1 MTIAYNNVRCNEGC
15 AIGTIVAFA
24 GSVGDIPKG
33 WLLCNGRTY
42 SEDSY
47 ADLFEVIGN
56 EYDYG
61 ASTPGVF
68 KVPNLNGA
76 VMDINQN
83 MANNLPSGN
92 IPSEYRNLIN
102 DTNDKPNVVVGTSS
116 NFDLRVE
123 IVPDPVNTKFSG
135 TFTGQTLNDPS
146 YSDSVTFV
154 GRVLG
159 DHHLA
164 SHNHSGSYKSIIQ
177 KGTNS
182 RAGICNAYG
191 NDPANSSPV
200 RNCDP
205 KSYHAIEAN
214 GNARF
219 FASSFVK
226 LSSRGNSGWGVNL
239 QAGNTNNYATG
250 QIDTFNNPVR
260 NFIPSTDDA
269 LESDQTRNTG
279 VEKGTTSTAAPNDPG
294 STGSGTFGYP
304 TTLNFPITNF
314 VGSAIAHFHDAIPFS
329 INRGSMSA
337 PNVVNTNNITIGDI
351 TPVNDTIKDIAT
363 IAFPSLDT
371 PSLSLIYIIR
381 AY

>member
-191 NDPANSSPV
+191 TDPANASPV
-200 RNCDP
+200 RNCEP

-214 GNARF
+214 GNSRF
-219 FASSFVK
+219 FASSFVR

-250 QIDTFNNPVR
+250 QIDALNSPVR
-260 NFIPSTDDA
+260 NFIPSADDA

-279 VEKGTTSTAAPNDPG
+279 VEKGTSSTAAPNDPG

-351 TPVNDTIKDIAT
+351 TPVNDTVRDIAT